1 MIDEHTSLEE
11 LAAIVSE
18 ALESAGITAT
28 LSGGAAVSIYSD
40 NKYESEDLDFVTA
53 AMVDELKAVIQVSD
67 VYPFSITQRRNGT
80 WSFRE
85 PHRASAEQ
93 I

>member
-18 ALESAGITAT
+18 ALEEAGIIAT

-40 NKYESEDLDFVTA
+40 
-53 AMVDELKAVIQVSD
+53 D
-67 VYPFSITQRRNGT
+67 VYPCSITQRRIGIWN
-80 WSFRE
+80 SRQL
-85 PHRASAEQ
+85 H
-93 I
+93 